1 MLIVIAECNQPC
13 QVASFARLPPRRTLS
28 SIDER
33 RRDRSISSRR
43 PTNFSTPFLRLEPRV
58 AAFDCDGTLWSG
70 DAGERF
76 FDWELR
82 EGDVV
87 PTARPRSVRWRE
99 RYAAYKRGEVDET
112 TMCGEMVTMHRGI
125 SEAKLMDAAARFFDQ
140 FFDAQIFPEMR
151 ELVRRL
157 QENGCEVWA
166 VSSSNEWVIRAAMK
180 HFGIPESRVL
190 AAKVEVDGGIVT
202 DRLIRV
208 PSGPGKPEALREVV
222 GKEIDAAFGNSRW
235 DAEMLAMAKHAFA
248 VNPNPDLES
257 AARERGWRIYFPEGI
272 ASAKL
277 SRDWPA
283 CRLQLDCPCIPRSYS
298 IIFRIRAMPE
308 RLPMRTPWQKSKILP
323 AETCCG

>member
-1 MLIVIAECNQPC
+1 MNVADAE
-13 QVASFARLPPRRTLS
+13 AFLPVTHEFLE
-28 SIDER
+28 SI
-33 RRDRSISSRR
+33 
-43 PTNFSTPFLRLEPRV
+43 LRLKPRV

-87 PTARPRSVRWRE
+87 SAALDRPMRE

-125 SEAKLMDAAARFFDQ
+125 SEPNMMDAAARFFDQ
-140 FFDAQIFPEMR
+140 LFVAQIFPEMR

-166 VSSSNEWVIRAAMK
+166 VSSSNEWVIRASMK
-180 HFGIPESRVL
+180 YFGIPESRVL
-190 AAKVEVDGGIVT
+190 AAQVELDGGIVT

-208 PSGPGKPEALREVV
+208 PSGTGKPQALREVV
-222 GKEIDAAFGNSRW
+222 KKEVEAAFGNSRW
-235 DAEMLAMAKHAFA
+235 DTEMLAMAKYAVA

-257 AARERGWRIYFPEGI
+257 TARERGWRIYFPEGT
-272 ASAKL
+272 
-277 SRDWPA
+277 
-283 CRLQLDCPCIPRSYS
+283 RSPS
-298 IIFRIRAMPE
+298 
-308 RLPMRTPWQKSKILP
+308 
-323 AETCCG
+323 